1 MDMKAKNIVDKAF
14 SVGEKSFAVIDGAI
28 FNTIATGIAVKD
40 SSMVKASNITL
51 INVEYDSFMTYVK
64 KPFYKGNTKLEVR
77 EYNIDGNSESSLCI
91 RESGTDLLLDNKSC
105 DVSEVDIDELYKGR
119 MKK

>member
-1 MDMKAKNIVDKAF
+1 
-14 SVGEKSFAVIDGAI
+14 
-28 FNTIATGIAVKD
+28 
-40 SSMVKASNITL
+40 
-51 INVEYDSFMTYVK
+51 MTYVK
-64 KPFYKGNTKLEVR
+64 KPFYKGNTKLDVR
-77 EYNIDGNSESSLCI
+77 EYNIDRNSESSLCI